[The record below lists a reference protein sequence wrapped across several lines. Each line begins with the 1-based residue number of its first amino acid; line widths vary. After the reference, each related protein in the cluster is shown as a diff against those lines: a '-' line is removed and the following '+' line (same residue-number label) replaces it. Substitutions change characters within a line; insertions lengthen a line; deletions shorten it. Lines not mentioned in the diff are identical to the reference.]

1 MQNDTKSI
9 DGETM
14 LVVLGIST
22 IWGEQVLK
30 TKRASN
36 TVHQFDVM
44 LQDLGDEL
52 NNLRAKYEAGDR
64 LENNQV
70 SDGLMVG
77 YRGEVNKL
85 LEKYRVLLFKQFMQ
99 FVGNP
104 LAINDML
111 ATYGKSLEDVS

>member
-1 MQNDTKSI
+1 MADVTSI

-44 LQDLGDEL
+44 LQDLADDL

-64 LENNQV
+64 LNHNAVANE
-70 SDGLMVG
+70 LMVG
-77 YRGEVNKL
+77 YRGEVNKV

-99 FVGNP
+99 FIGNP
-104 LAINDML
+104 MAVNDML